1 MADKTL
7 PTIDMKS
14 KLTDSRIRIDAAYSG
29 LYTSWLNFGEAW
41 VELEKAIGEANGL
54 VLHGPR
60 QVFKDSKVQMHDEDR
75 LELIGTL
82 AVQLPALRDA
92 IQSMVDVA
100 LLTGKAV
107 KLTQGVRE

>member
-1 MADKTL
+1 MAEKTL
-7 PTIDMKS
+7 PAIDMKS
-14 KLTDSRIRIDAAYSG
+14 KLMDSRIRIDAAYSG
-29 LYTSWLNFGEAW
+29 LYTSWLKFGESW

-82 AVQLPALRDA
+82 AVQLPSLRDA
-92 IQSMVDVA
+92 IQAMVDVA
-100 LLTGKAV
+100 LLAGKAV
-107 KLTQGVRE
+107 KLTEAVRK